1 MYALISIVLSSI
13 VLELNGQIFIV
24 LNSFL
29 IFFLNIYLSRALF
42 NQPMSFINILISNHD
57 IVSFSSKGCF
67 ERLEISSKVIKHE
80 KYVKVM
86 CICPTQTIVL
96 VLLLLELHV
105 NDNTL

>member
-1 MYALISIVLSSI
+1 
-13 VLELNGQIFIV
+13 
-24 LNSFL
+24 
-29 IFFLNIYLSRALF
+29 
-42 NQPMSFINILISNHD
+42 
-57 IVSFSSKGCF
+57 
-67 ERLEISSKVIKHE
+67 LEISSKVIKHE